1 MKHIEYDINYL
12 IIHILEKQDK
22 IRFITW
28 VTDERRNRSIQL
40 LFIYTLLVY
49 KVLRNG
55 VNIIGVEFE
64 I

>member
-1 MKHIEYDINYL
+1 MKHIEYNINYL

>member
-49 KVLRNG
+49 KVLRNE

>member
-1 MKHIEYDINYL
+1 MKHIEYNINYL

-28 VTDERRNRSIQL
+28 VTDERGNRSTQL
-40 LFIYTLLVY
+40 FFTSILLVY

-55 VNIIGVEFE
+55 VNIIGIEFE

>member
-1 MKHIEYDINYL
+1 MKHIEYNINYL

-22 IRFITW
+22 IRFITS

>member
-1 MKHIEYDINYL
+1 MKHIDYDINYL